1 MCSRRATRDDGGG
14 RVRIHL
20 ISIGQ
25 RMPAWVDA
33 GFEDYARRLP
43 QACALALKA
52 VPGGLA
58 GKGRSRTGHVDDG
71 ELPRLRRD
79 EGERLLAAVPAQAR
93 IIALDVRGRG
103 WSSEQLAGQL
113 AGWLADGRD
122 LALLVGGPNGL
133 SEACLGRAEQR
144 WSLSPLTLPHP
155 LVRVVLAEQLYRA
168 WSQLQGHPYHRG

>member
-1 MCSRRATRDDGGG
+1 M
-14 RVRIHL
+14 RIHL

-25 RMPAWVDA
+25 RMPDWVDA

-43 QACALALKA
+43 PECRLLLKA

-58 GKGRSRTGHVDDG
+58 GKGRSRAGRIDDG

-93 IIALDVRGRG
+93 IVALDVGGRG
-103 WSSEQLAGQL
+103 WSSEQLAEKL
-113 AGWLADGRD
+113 AGWLAEGRD
-122 LALLVGGPNGL
+122 IALLVGGANGL
-133 SEACLGRAEQR
+133 SEACLARAEQR

-168 WSQLQGHPYHRG
+168 WSQLKGHPYHRG